1 MNKKILTLLASMSL
15 AFFMSACGDD
25 NSSSAGVDCLDNE
38 NCLDDDISS
47 DSDDAKSSSSEKA
60 KSSSSQKDK
69 SSSSEKA
76 ASSSSTKD
84 DESSSSVK
92 DGSSSSEKKDS
103 SSSANSSSS
112 AKEDNSSSST
122 KDDKSSSSEKV
133 ESSSSEA
140 ESSSSE
146 EPESSS
152 SVELKITYLSETPNA
167 ADLEVSGDTL
177 FAVFQRSY
185 TGEDFNVHFD
195 DNGLLALYKLS
206 DGTLLDTITLA
217 TKNPQ
222 AVKMV
227 KGSLYVGTT
236 GGTYN
241 SSWGTDADEE
251 RGIEKVDLKNKKS
264 ELWVSGTQLGAG
276 VYMMEA
282 DPKKG
287 KIYVVINK
295 GYDAEFNANMPVM
308 EVDVATKAVKSVG
321 DVSDGSGTL
330 FVDATTGKLYIGD
343 RGFMHGDPFEM
354 GKMNVRVYDG
364 TKLTSLFED
373 YDMDTYE
380 GFMYQPAGVSV
391 IDDEVFIYI
400 SDFSSGKLYWVE
412 DDDIC
417 DGDDAIQFSGDTKIV
432 TVDGELYVLDRK
444 GSGSI
449 SKVNTSAKS
458 VAWQKAI
465 NAENP
470 YDIVAIDGSTAWVAM
485 YNTAEI
491 RKISLADGSTI
502 SSIDTK
508 ELSAKKYEPVE

>member
-1 MNKKILTLLASMSL
+1 MSL

-25 NSSSAGVDCLDNE
+25 NSSGASVDCLDNE
-38 NCLDDDISS
+38 NCLEEPGSS
-47 DSDDAKSSSSEKA
+47 DSDNAESSSSVKA
-60 KSSSSQKDK
+60 KSSSSSKAK
-69 SSSSEKA
+69 SSSSGKVT
-76 ASSSSTKD
+76 SSSSKKD
-84 DESSSSVK
+84 EK
-92 DGSSSSEKKDS
+92 SSSSEKKDS
-103 SSSANSSSS
+103 SSSAKSSSS
-112 AKEDNSSSST
+112 DKDNKSSSSEA
-122 KDDKSSSSEKV
+122 KSSSSEKKDD
-133 ESSSSEA
+133 SSSSVTPQSSSSSA
-140 ESSSSE
+140 SVSSSSE
-146 EPESSS
+146 EPESSSS

-167 ADLEVSGDTL
+167 VDLEVSGDTL
-177 FAVFQRSY
+177 FAVFQRSVP
-185 TGEDFNVHFD
+185 GDVVGFPEP
-195 DNGLLALYKLS
+195 GLLAIYKLS

-236 GGTYN
+236 GGSYN
-241 SSWGTDADEE
+241 ASWGTDADEE

-295 GYDAEFNANMPVM
+295 GYDADFNASMPVM

-321 DVSDGSGTL
+321 DVTDGSGSL
-330 FVDATTGKLYIGD
+330 FVDATGKLYIGD
-343 RGFMHGDPFEM
+343 RGFLSWTGDM

-364 TKLTSLFED
+364 SNLTALFQDLDPE
-373 YDMDTYE
+373 TYE
-380 GFMYQPAGVSV
+380 GFMYQPAGISV
-391 IDDEVFIYI
+391 IDGEVFVYI
-400 SDFSSGKLYWVE
+400 SDYKSGKLYWVE

-432 TVDGELYVLDRK
+432 TVDGKLYVLDRK

-449 SKVNTSAKS
+449 SKVNTSAKT

-465 NAENP
+465 DAENP
-470 YDIVAIDGSTAWVAM
+470 YDIVAIDNSTAWVAM

-491 RKISLADGSTI
+491 RKISLADGSTV

-508 ELSAKKYEPVE
+508 EFSAKKIEAAE

>member
-25 NSSSAGVDCLDNE
+25 NSSSTGVDCLENE
-38 NCLDDDISS
+38 SCLDDDLSS
-47 DSDDAKSSSSEKA
+47 ASDDESSSSVKGKSSSSEKA
-60 KSSSSQKDK
+60 KSSSSVKKDEKSSSSEKDAKSSSSKKDEKSSSSAKKDDK
-69 SSSSEKA
+69 SSSSEK
-76 ASSSSTKD
+76 KD
-84 DESSSSVK
+84 E
-92 DGSSSSEKKDS
+92 
-103 SSSANSSSS
+103 
-112 AKEDNSSSST
+112 
-122 KDDKSSSSEKV
+122 KSSSSEKV

-343 RGFMHGDPFEM
+343 RGFMHENPFEI

-432 TVDGELYVLDRK
+432 TVDGKLYVLDRK

-491 RKISLADGSTI
+491 RKISLTDGSTI

-508 ELSAKKYEPVE
+508 ELSAKTVEVVE

>member
-1 MNKKILTLLASMSL
+1 MNKKILTLLASASL

-47 DSDDAKSSSSEKA
+47 DSDDAKSSSSVKKDG
-60 KSSSSQKDK
+60 KSSSSKKDDK
-69 SSSSEKA
+69 SSSSK
-76 ASSSSTKD
+76 KD
-84 DESSSSVK
+84 DK
-92 DGSSSSEKKDS
+92 
-103 SSSANSSSS
+103 
-112 AKEDNSSSST
+112 SSSST
-122 KDDKSSSSEKV
+122 KDDKSSSSEKKD
-133 ESSSSEA
+133 ESSSSEKPSSSSS
-140 ESSSSE
+140 EEVSSSSE
-146 EPESSS
+146 EPQSSS
-152 SVELKITYLSETPNA
+152 SAEVKVTYLSETPNA
-167 ADLEVSGDTL
+167 TDLEVSGDTL

-185 TGEDFNVHFD
+185 TGEDFNVNFD

-241 SSWGTDADEE
+241 ASWGTDADEE

-295 GYDAEFNANMPVM
+295 GYDADFNANMPVM

-343 RGFMHGDPFEM
+343 RGFMHGNPFEM

-432 TVDGELYVLDRK
+432 TVDGKLYVLDRK

-458 VAWQKAI
+458 VDWQKAI

-470 YDIVAIDGSTAWVAM
+470 YDVVAIDNNSAWVAM

-491 RKISLADGSTI
+491 RKISLGDGSTI

-508 ELSAKKYEPVE
+508 EFSAKKVEVVE